1 MRKCGLPVT
10 HAGAA
15 YPFAYDDKNCR
26 TRNCFLSAAVLFQ
39 SVFSKCDE
47 TVQQFHGNAF
57 LAHDLQLLCVI
68 RSNKCHY
75 ISVCAEACSGDLDII
90 GDDHVEI
97 LFPEL
102 ASRLVF
108 QIGGLHGKSA
118 EDLSRTLVLSQILQG
133 ILCALQVQAQVVVSL
148 FDLLIA
154 DCGRPVIGDGS
165 GLDDDILLIGYRGD
179 CIKQIARGCDRDQL
193 YSRGGSEG
201 DRP

>member
-75 ISVCAEACSGDLDII
+75 ISVCAEACSGDLDIV
-90 GDDHVEI
+90 GHRVSSVR
-97 LFPEL
+97 
-102 ASRLVF
+102 SRFRLRS
-108 QIGGLHGKSA
+108 LSA
-118 EDLSRTLVLSQILQG
+118 FLIFS
-133 ILCALQVQAQVVVSL
+133 SL
-148 FDLLIA
+148 TA
-154 DCGRPVIGDGS
+154 AGR
-165 GLDDDILLIGYRGD
+165 
-179 CIKQIARGCDRDQL
+179 
-193 YSRGGSEG
+193 
-201 DRP
+201 